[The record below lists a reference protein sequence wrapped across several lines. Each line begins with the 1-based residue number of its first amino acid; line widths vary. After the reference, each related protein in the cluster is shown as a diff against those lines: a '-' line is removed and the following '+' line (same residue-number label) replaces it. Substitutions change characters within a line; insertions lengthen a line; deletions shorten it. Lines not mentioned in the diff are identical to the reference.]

1 MDKCNGRRSFR
12 VSNGKRSRWR
22 LPMAL
27 LLALV
32 AGPPGGLAEPGSSS
46 RPRMARAHDPGL
58 AKALQSTLRY
68 REGLGHAVVV
78 PVYLNGRGP
87 FDLALDTATRFTTLD
102 PRLAH
107 ELGLESLGQVRLVTL
122 AGSGSATRARLDRLS
137 LGPVQLTGVEVL
149 CAEVPVLSAAD
160 RRIRGLLG
168 QTALSQ
174 LSFGLDHVRRVVFFD
189 RPPRADAILPL
200 VELEGRPAVSF
211 APKGSTAVLSLVLD
225 SGLPA
230 PVLFEK
236 RGTRLPVASIP
247 GYFEAETNSGTAR
260 LSMARLEGR
269 IGPLA
274 LPAVLAA
281 VQDDEAAGGREEDG
295 LLPTRSFRTLY
306 FDRSTATVLV
316 GAR

>member
-1 MDKCNGRRSFR
+1 
-12 VSNGKRSRWR
+12 
-22 LPMAL
+22 
-27 LLALV
+27 
-32 AGPPGGLAEPGSSS
+32 
-46 RPRMARAHDPGL
+46 MARPPDPRL
-58 AKALQSTLRY
+58 AQALQSTLRY
-68 REGLGHAVVV
+68 REALGHAVVV

-87 FDLALDTATRFTTLD
+87 FDLVLDTATRFTTLD
-102 PRLAH
+102 PGLAD
-107 ELGLESLGQVRLVTL
+107 ELGLEPLGQVRLVTL
-122 AGSGSATRARLDRLS
+122 AGSGSATRARLHRLS
-137 LGPVQLTGVEVL
+137 LGRVELTEVEVL

-160 RRIRGLLG
+160 RRIRGFLG

-174 LSFGLDHVRRVVFFD
+174 VSFGLDHVRRMVFFD
-189 RPPRADAILPL
+189 RPLRADAILPL
-200 VELEGRPAVSF
+200 VEREGRPAVSF
-211 APKGSTAVLSLVLD
+211 ALKGSSAVLSLVLD

-236 RGTRLPVASIP
+236 KGKHLPVASIP
-247 GYFEAETNSGTAR
+247 GHFEAETNSGTAR

-274 LPAVLAA
+274 MSAVVAA
-281 VQDDEAAGGREEDG
+281 VQDDEVAGAREEDG